1 METLSIPTDTLCK
14 LRRIEYGALGID
26 QGLCGVAE
34 LPTPAVRIDALYG
47 LYDYLAVLTNAYSAA
62 IDAAETS
69 GKEAKTAP
77 AVGVQ

>member
-1 METLSIPTDTLCK
+1 METLSIPADTLCK
-14 LRRIEYGALGID
+14 LRIQFYGALGIA
-26 QGLCGVAE
+26 QALCGVAE
-34 LPTPAVRIDALYG
+34 PPTPAVLIDALYG
-47 LYDYLAVLTNAYSAA
+47 LCNYLDVLTNAYSAA